1 MDDSKARNSTQS
13 VYSYIFARVFHC
25 INCQMYALLICHEN
39 ISLSKIDQQ
48 PITDS
53 CLYLSLWKGN
63 RVLFE
68 RLLHDPSFLPFK
80 YKWDWDVSNPVKWKK
95 CFFWKPNISVQIIHL
110 FQEFLA
116 GNAITVSTKWMFNF
130 QTRSNG
136 AKECYTSITVWTR
149 HVAMN

>member
-13 VYSYIFARVFHC
+13 VYSCIFARVFHC

-53 CLYLSLWKGN
+53 CLYLSLWKGS

-68 RLLHDPSFLPFK
+68 RLLHEPSFFPF
-80 YKWDWDVSNPVKWKK
+80 
-95 CFFWKPNISVQIIHL
+95 
-110 FQEFLA
+110 
-116 GNAITVSTKWMFNF
+116 
-130 QTRSNG
+130 
-136 AKECYTSITVWTR
+136 
-149 HVAMN
+149 